1 MKTISEPFYQLEIKT
16 ANCYIEVLV
25 NNLPIFCNY
34 ENGGMTVDYPINDA
48 IFKSGKQ
55 ALEVRIIAPK
65 RETSISKY
73 ARYEIKVFVK
83 EANMEASG
91 RELVY
96 TLPMREDFRKKPLPI
111 IIHKNYFEAEVP
123 YRNIGWSNSVN
134 LKELD
139 ENQLLQEIKNYLTKI
154 TSIYNSRNELEYE
167 KLYNA
172 RMEEHSKSFYLT
184 REEMSDYKDSKF
196 LGLPEKLES
205 IVWDLYH
212 MVFYGDNRLVSLQT
226 KHQPPGFV
234 FESVN
239 KDEYG
244 FTEMLSFHKKDKNAA
259 LEIIR

>member
-1 MKTISEPFYQLEIKT
+1 MKTIAEPFYQLEIKT

-25 NNLPIFCNY
+25 NDLPIFCNY
-34 ENGGMTVDYPINDA
+34 ENGGMAVDYPINDA
-48 IFKSGKQ
+48 ILKSGKQ
-55 ALEVRIIAPK
+55 SLEVRIIAPK
-65 RETSISKY
+65 GETSISKY
-73 ARYEIKVFVK
+73 AHYEIKVFVK
-83 EANMEASG
+83 EANKEASG

-96 TLPMREDFRKKPLPI
+96 TLPMSEDFRNTPLPV
-111 IIHKNYFEAEVP
+111 IIHKNTFEAEVP
-123 YRNIGWSNSVN
+123 YHNIGWSNSLD

-139 ENQLLQEIKNYLTKI
+139 KNQLLQEIKTYLTKI
-154 TSIYNSRNELEYE
+154 TSIYNGRKELEYE
-167 KLYNA
+167 KLYNS

-184 REEMSDYKDSKF
+184 QEEMSDYKDSTF

-205 IVWDLYH
+205 IDWDLYQ

-244 FTEMLSFHKKDKNAA
+244 FTEMVSFHKKDKNAA